1 MSRSAANRRA
11 ARHVFSSIVK
21 FTVFILKTKYLCFFA
36 WSNTLVHDSRSS
48 ARLFPN
54 TEKSTPKELDY
65 LQLMEPLK
73 RIPNARAG
81 TVDKFQGQQA
91 PVVIYSVTTSST
103 EYAPRGMEFLYSLNR
118 LNVATLRAQAVVI
131 VVGSPRLLE
140 PECRS
145 PRQMQFAN
153 ALCRYAEMAQV
164 VKTPSYPQRCRG
176 PLQLIQRAAVGC
188 VHCSKSD
195 VVPLRL

>member
-1 MSRSAANRRA
+1 MFLCSVQYARSR
-11 ARHVFSSIVK
+11 
-21 FTVFILKTKYLCFFA
+21 LKEFRP
-36 WSNTLVHDSRSS
+36 SV
-48 ARLFPN
+48 PN
-54 TEKSTPKELDY
+54 TEKSTPKGLDY

-164 VKTPSYPQRCRG
+164 VETPSYP
-176 PLQLIQRAAVGC
+176 
-188 VHCSKSD
+188 
-195 VVPLRL
+195 